1 MLFVHLINCLLIVRH
16 MLSCTSC
23 TLKISRNINIAYL
36 QYISIYCIMFFFVL
50 VRDVPYDT
58 LMTLL
63 YVIFSIQPF
72 LVDRHRMLTT
82 SHVFMYCITNCF
94 PEGAKPFFKQSIH
107 VIAWSF
113 SKEPVW
119 FEKAITRTSGALKI
133 SIIIRRQTK
142 IQMKFR
148 MEQKGQS
155 SIIMH
160 IVRSYF
166 SVPVYGTLNGNTS
179 SSWNH

>member
-1 MLFVHLINCLLIVRH
+1 
-16 MLSCTSC
+16 
-23 TLKISRNINIAYL
+23 
-36 QYISIYCIMFFFVL
+36 
-50 VRDVPYDT
+50 
-58 LMTLL
+58 
-63 YVIFSIQPF
+63 
-72 LVDRHRMLTT
+72 
-82 SHVFMYCITNCF
+82 
-94 PEGAKPFFKQSIH
+94 

-113 SKEPVW
+113 SKEPVS

-179 SSWNH
+179 SS